1 MFNGEDKL
9 TQLIQQ
15 ANAVNQANAMN
26 AFNLSNQGLSFLWQE
41 MRDSAKW
48 EFDAAQNDE
57 DRATLLKQA
66 ALANESTD
74 EAK

>member
-1 MFNGEDKL
+1 
-9 TQLIQQ
+9 
-15 ANAVNQANAMN
+15 MN

-57 DRATLLKQA
+57 DRVTLLKQA
-66 ALANESTD
+66 ALANESATD
-74 EAK
+74 EAKVKALSNLAKWVLDNMGKK

>member
-1 MFNGEDKL
+1 MYS
-9 TQLIQQ
+9 
-15 ANAVNQANAMN
+15 
-26 AFNLSNQGLSFLWQE
+26 FNLSNQGLSFLWQE

-66 ALANESTD
+66 ALANESATD
-74 EAK
+74 EAKVKALSNLAKWVLDNMGKK